1 MRRRALAPLLLLALA
16 ACATGRPSSREPSRI
31 LPRPVEV
38 VRRAVVETL
47 VANGLEVKEGPGWID
62 GHLAGSPD
70 RRPVSLRVWTA
81 PAGEGRTALWV
92 DLARDGA
99 LAPTAGGAGF
109 VGQGVAARLRRE
121 GEAGW
126 EDAPDPKAEDPRRAR
141 FATLG
146 GANAPLSTAARGRG
160 TTALTAV
167 GALIHPGEA
176 PFHLLLTGGVRWP
189 LLSGT
194 SAPVGV
200 PVDLLAVLP
209 ARRFQGA
216 AGVTTEVV
224 DGRVAAGG
232 LLQASLRLGSPA
244 GWWTGTWAGP
254 VVRLRLTPRPSGVS
268 LDVGMLA
275 VF

>member
-1 MRRRALAPLLLLALA
+1 MSTRFLAAPLLLALA

-31 LPRPVEV
+31 LPRPVEA
-38 VRRAVVETL
+38 VRQAVVETL
-47 VANGLEVKEGPGWID
+47 VANGLEVQEGPGWID
-62 GHLAGSPD
+62 GHLAGSLE

-92 DLARDGA
+92 DQASDGA
-99 LAPTAGGAGF
+99 FAPTAGGAGF

-126 EDAPDPKAEDPRRAR
+126 DDAPAPAPEDPRRTR
-141 FATLG
+141 FAAMG
-146 GANAPLSTAARGRG
+146 GVNAPLSTAARGRG
-160 TTALTAV
+160 TMVLTAF

-176 PFHLLLTGGVRWP
+176 PFHLLATGGVRWP
-189 LLSGT
+189 VLSGT

-200 PVDLLAVLP
+200 PLDLLAVLP

-216 AGVTTEVV
+216 AGVTADVV
-224 DGRVAAGG
+224 DGQVAVGG
-232 LLQASLRLGSPA
+232 LLQAGVRLGSAA
-244 GWWTGTWAGP
+244 GWRTGSWVGP
-254 VVRLRLTPRPSGVS
+254 VLRLRLTPRPAGVS
-268 LDVGMLA
+268 LDVGMQA